1 MNKKMM
7 IRELKM
13 NDYAEP
19 GGNTG
24 WGGIC
29 RKNIDRQG
37 RECYNEMKKT
47 DDPVREDRKNGVDV
61 AQRSA

>member
-24 WGGIC
+24 WGGNLQE
-29 RKNIDRQG
+29 K
-37 RECYNEMKKT
+37 Y
-47 DDPVREDRKNGVDV
+47 
-61 AQRSA
+61 